1 MKKLLSSLK
10 IPAMLFT
17 SHNTPH
23 ITLGNEQCLKLL
35 LGVCNIKK
43 RGDLSISL
51 LYIQILIFGKISN
64 LKRNTTSLY
73 TFRTGWS
80 STELWVITKK
90 ILLISRFTYSSNY
103 FQLLS
108 FNSQRYWTKFST
120 RKYKTYKK
128 ITLGIMYPQFE
139 SEFSYLF

>member
-1 MKKLLSSLK
+1 
-10 IPAMLFT
+10 MLFT
-17 SHNTPH
+17 SHDTPH
-23 ITLGNEQCLKLL
+23 ITLGSEQCLKLL
-35 LGVCNIKK
+35 LGFCNTKQ

-51 LYIQILIFGKISN
+51 FHIHILYFGKITN

-80 STELWVITKK
+80 STEWWVIMKK
-90 ILLISRFTYSSNY
+90 ILLISRFPDSFSY

-139 SEFSYLF
+139 SELSHLF